1 MKNFLLNEH
10 LTITHKEKDNSLIRK
25 MFYKF
30 FYLGDEPK
38 EKKIIH
44 IEVKSQLLKDEPIFD
59 DLTLD
64 SEMAIHYDNQLRYLL
79 NDL

>member
-1 MKNFLLNEH
+1 MKNFLLNKH
-10 LTITHKEKDNSLIRK
+10 LKITHKKNK
-25 MFYKF
+25 NGYT
-30 FYLGDEPK
+30 
-38 EKKIIH
+38 H
-44 IEVKSQLLKDEPIFD
+44 VKVESQLLKDEPIYN